1 LLSTSLSL
9 SVGVNAK
16 EGVIKQIIDCKDNL
30 QMIRENFVTLSVKI
44 GINQSIDHECLFLGK
59 KY

>member
-16 EGVIKQIIDCKDNL
+16 EGVIKQIDCKDNL